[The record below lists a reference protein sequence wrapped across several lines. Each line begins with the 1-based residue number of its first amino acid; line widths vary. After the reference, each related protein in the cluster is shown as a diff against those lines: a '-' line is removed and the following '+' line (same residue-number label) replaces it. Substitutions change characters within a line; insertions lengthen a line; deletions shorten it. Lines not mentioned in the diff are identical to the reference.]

1 MRSATASRLQSPHAP
16 EVGWVRRL
24 LGPFHVTGV
33 FWYWFPATFVPLL
46 PAWLLACLEVAFT
59 NLFFLTLFRIRK
71 AIAANLAV
79 VLGPC
84 GFLERQARV
93 YRTMLAFS
101 RCLSE
106 RWVVLGAP
114 GCCRI
119 RLEGES
125 NWHQLRQ
132 TGGGIVFATAHIGA
146 WEMASQLA
154 SFGMDQPVHVV
165 REEELNPAAQ
175 AFMERVIRER
185 GSRSC
190 VTHFATDDPLL
201 GLALAEALRRGE
213 AVALQGDRPRA
224 HSRTIATTFFGREF
238 RLPAGPAALS
248 RVSGVPLL
256 PVFCLREG
264 RLRYRIVFRDP
275 IHVHAEG
282 ERDAAIAEATRQ
294 LGREIEWA
302 IRNEPY
308 QWFAL
313 GPVFR
318 DSPSGG

>member
-1 MRSATASRLQSPHAP
+1 
-16 EVGWVRRL
+16 
-24 LGPFHVTGV
+24 
-33 FWYWFPATFVPLL
+33 VPLL
-46 PAWLLACLEVAFT
+46 PVWLLTCLEVAFT
-59 NLFFLTLFRIRK
+59 SLFFLTLFKIRK
-71 AIAANLAV
+71 AIAANLTV

-84 GFLERQARV
+84 GFLARQARV
-93 YRTMLAFS
+93 YRTMLAFA

-114 GCCRI
+114 ECCRV
-119 RLEGES
+119 RLEGQSYWRALQEA
-125 NWHQLRQ
+125 
-132 TGGGIVFATAHIGA
+132 GGGIVFATAHIGA

-154 SFGMDQPVHVV
+154 SLGMDQPVHVV

-175 AFMERVIRER
+175 AFMARVIRER

-224 HSRTIATTFFGREF
+224 RSRTIAATLFDRDF

-248 RVSGVPLL
+248 RVTGAPLL

-264 RLRYRIVFRDP
+264 RLRYRVVFRNP
-275 IHVHAEG
+275 ILVDAEG
-282 ERDAAIAEATRQ
+282 DRDAAVAEATHR

-302 IRNEPY
+302 IRHEPH
-308 QWFAL
+308 QWFAF
-313 GPVFR
+313 GPVLR
-318 DSPSGG
+318 HSPARR